1 MTTQRSPLGGSHVAR
16 LLGLAACLASPA
28 EAGAGAPVE
37 NGRFVN
43 GSGRHQ
49 QAGLDVTIPF
59 FARKVWTIATGRPGA
74 APRVPFDRSILS
86 GSNPTVT
93 WIGHATMLVRMG
105 GMAFVTDPMFSQ
117 YASPVPLLGPGRL
130 QEPGALIDELGRVDF
145 VTLSHNHYDHSD
157 FESIRQLAAKGAR
170 FVVPLGLGELV
181 RSAGG
186 EAIEL
191 DWWQSVKIGTLTVHC
206 VPAQHFSRRGAFDGD
221 ETLWAGWVVDDGT
234 RRFYHAGDTGYFDGF
249 AEIGRRLGPIDL
261 AAVPIGAYEPQEMMH
276 VVHMNPEEAV
286 QAAVDVGAKKIL
298 ATHYGTFDL
307 ADEPVDEP
315 PRRFTA
321 EASRRDIGEDRAWVI
336 PIGET
341 RHW

>member
-1 MTTQRSPLGGSHVAR
+1 MTTTRIPSSGAFVAR
-16 LLGLAACLASPA
+16 FLGLAGCLASTA
-28 EAGAGAPVE
+28 ATAGAPFE

-43 GSGRHQ
+43 AENPHIQVGPG
-49 QAGLDVTIPF
+49 VTLPF
-59 FARKVWTIATGRPGA
+59 FLRKFWTSAVSRGGA
-74 APRVPFDRSILS
+74 APRVPFDRGILQ
-86 GSNPTVT
+86 GTNPTVT

-105 GMAFVTDPMFSQ
+105 GMAFVTDPMWSQ

-130 QEPGALIDELGRVDF
+130 QEPGATLDEIGRVDF

-157 FESIRQLAAKGAR
+157 LASIRALAAKGAR

-191 DWWQSVKIGTLTVHC
+191 DWWQSTKIGALTVHC
-206 VPAQHFSRRGAFDGD
+206 VPAQHFSRRGVTDGD
-221 ETLWAGWVVDDGT
+221 ATLWAGWVVEDGT
-234 RRFYHAGDTGYFDGF
+234 RRFYHAGDTGYFGGF

-261 AAVPIGAYEPQEMMH
+261 AALPIGAYEPQAMMH
-276 VVHMNPEEAV
+276 TVHVNPEEAV
-286 QAAVDVGAKKIL
+286 QAAIDVGAKNVL

-315 PRRFTA
+315 PWRFRA
-321 EASRRDIGEDRAWVI
+321 EAARRGLGEDRAWVMA
-336 PIGET
+336 IGQT